1 MTKLHFLNIP
11 PRIYKDHLKS
21 IIMIMSISKRQ
32 LGKKRPQ
39 DSDDIL
45 ETKANNNKSMPEIVK
60 KNTRRLSL

>member
-1 MTKLHFLNIP
+1 
-11 PRIYKDHLKS
+11 
-21 IIMIMSISKRQ
+21 MSISKRQ